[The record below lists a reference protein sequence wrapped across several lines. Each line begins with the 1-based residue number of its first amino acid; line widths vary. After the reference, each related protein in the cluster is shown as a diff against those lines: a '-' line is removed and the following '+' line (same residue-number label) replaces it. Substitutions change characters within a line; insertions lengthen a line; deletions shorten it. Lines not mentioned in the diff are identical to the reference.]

1 MFLLHVTESTP
12 ERAEAF
18 LMSKLGSL
26 DNDIHVMMGAAASII
41 PNILAHMKP
50 GFEPRESNNKR
61 HIIPTLKI

>member
-26 DNDIHVMMGAAASII
+26 DDDIHAMMGAAASII

-50 GFEPRESNNKR
+50 GFEPRESIIKR